1 MSTKAKTPA
10 KPRRGRPTKFR
21 PEFVEQ
27 ARKLCLL
34 GLTDNELADF
44 FGVDEATIHRWKHTH
59 KDFCESIST
68 GKMLADSE
76 VADSLYRSAV
86 GGHFITEERPAV
98 GENGPATVLPLK
110 RQVAPSVQAQS
121 LWLRNRQPR
130 LWRDK
135 IEVQADITTS
145 QANIDAVNE
154 MLRENL
160 ARQAEKHAEVMKN
173 RDALKAQLGLEPV
186 PYEHSAEAYQEPKSG
201 ATDAGQVLP

>member
-1 MSTKAKTPA
+1 MTTKEKAPA
-10 KPRRGRPTKFR
+10 KARRGRPTKYR
-21 PEFVEQ
+21 PEYAEQ

-34 GLTDNELADF
+34 GLIDGELADF

-68 GKMLADSE
+68 GKMLADSD

-86 GGHFITEERPAV
+86 GGHFITEERPAG

-130 LWRDK
+130 LWRDR

-154 MLRENL
+154 MLREKL
-160 ARQAEKHAEVMKN
+160 ARQAAEHAEAMKN
-173 RDALKAQLGLEPV
+173 RESLKSRLGIGTAP
-186 PYEHSAEAYQEPKSG
+186 PDG
-201 ATDAGQVLP
+201 AD

>member
-1 MSTKAKTPA
+1 MSTKAKAPTKA
-10 KPRRGRPTKFR
+10 RRGRPTKFR

-34 GLTDNELADF
+34 GLTDSELADF
-44 FGVDEATIHRWKHTH
+44 FGIDEATIHRWKHTH

-68 GKMLADSE
+68 GKMLADSD

-86 GGHFITEERPAV
+86 GGHFITEERPAG
-98 GENGPATVLPLK
+98 GENGPASVLPLK

-130 LWRDK
+130 LWRDR

-154 MLRENL
+154 MLREKL
-160 ARQAEKHAEVMKN
+160 ARQAAEHAEAMKN
-173 RDALKAQLGLEPV
+173 RETLKSRLGIGTAP
-186 PYEHSAEAYQEPKSG
+186 PDG
-201 ATDAGQVLP
+201 AD

>member
-1 MSTKAKTPA
+1 MSTKAKAPA
-10 KPRRGRPTKFR
+10 KARRGRPTKFR

-34 GLTDNELADF
+34 GLTDGELADF

-68 GKMLADSE
+68 GKMLADSD

-86 GGHFITEERPAV
+86 GGHFITEERPAG
-98 GENGPATVLPLK
+98 GENGPSTALPLK

-130 LWRDK
+130 LWRDR

-154 MLRENL
+154 MLREKL
-160 ARQAEKHAEVMKN
+160 ARQAAEHAEAMKN
-173 RDALKAQLGLEPV
+173 RESLKSRLGIGTAPLD
-186 PYEHSAEAYQEPKSG
+186 G
-201 ATDAGQVLP
+201 AD

>member
-1 MSTKAKTPA
+1 MSTKAKAPA
-10 KPRRGRPTKFR
+10 KPRRGRPTKYR
-21 PEFVEQ
+21 PEYAEQ

-34 GLTDNELADF
+34 GLTDGELGDF

-59 KDFCESIST
+59 KDFCESILT
-68 GKMLADSE
+68 GKMLADSD
-76 VADSLYRSAV
+76 VADSLYKSAV
-86 GGHFITEERPAV
+86 GGHFISEERPV
-98 GENGPATVLPLK
+98 GGENGPASVQPLK

-154 MLRENL
+154 MLREKL
-160 ARQAEKHAEVMKN
+160 ARQAAEHAEAMKN
-173 RDALKAQLGLEPV
+173 RESLKSRLGIGTALPD
-186 PYEHSAEAYQEPKSG
+186 G
-201 ATDAGQVLP
+201 AD

>member
-1 MSTKAKTPA
+1 MSTKAKAPA
-10 KPRRGRPTKFR
+10 KARRGRPTKFR

-34 GLTDNELADF
+34 GLTDGELADF

-68 GKMLADSE
+68 GKMLADSD

-86 GGHFITEERPAV
+86 GGHFITEERPAG
-98 GENGPATVLPLK
+98 GESGPVTVLPLK

-130 LWRDK
+130 LWRDR

-154 MLRENL
+154 MLREKL
-160 ARQAEKHAEVMKN
+160 ARQAAEHAEAMKN
-173 RDALKAQLGLEPV
+173 RESLKSRLGIGTAP
-186 PYEHSAEAYQEPKSG
+186 
-201 ATDAGQVLP
+201 TDAGQVLP

>member
-1 MSTKAKTPA
+1 MTTKAKAPA
-10 KPRRGRPTKFR
+10 KARRGRPTKYR
-21 PEFVEQ
+21 PEYAEQ

-34 GLTDNELADF
+34 GLIDGELADF

-68 GKMLADSE
+68 GKMLADSD

-86 GGHFITEERPAV
+86 GGHFITEERPAG
-98 GENGPATVLPLK
+98 GENGPASILPLK

-130 LWRDK
+130 LWRDR

-154 MLRENL
+154 MLREKL
-160 ARQAEKHAEVMKN
+160 ARQAAEHAEAMKN
-173 RDALKAQLGLEPV
+173 RETLKSRLGIGTAP
-186 PYEHSAEAYQEPKSG
+186 PDG
-201 ATDAGQVLP
+201 AD

>member
-1 MSTKAKTPA
+1 MSTKAKAPA
-10 KPRRGRPTKFR
+10 KPRRGRPTKYR
-21 PEFVEQ
+21 PEYAEQ

-34 GLTDNELADF
+34 GLTDGELADF

-59 KDFCESIST
+59 KDFCESILT
-68 GKMLADSE
+68 GKMLADSD
-76 VADSLYRSAV
+76 VADSLYKSAV
-86 GGHFITEERPAV
+86 GGHFISEERPV
-98 GENGPATVLPLK
+98 GGENGPASVQPLK

-154 MLRENL
+154 MLREKL
-160 ARQAEKHAEVMKN
+160 ARQAAEHAEAMRN
-173 RDALKAQLGLEPV
+173 RESLKSRLGI
-186 PYEHSAEAYQEPKSG
+186 G
-201 ATDAGQVLP
+201 TVLPDGAD

>member
-1 MSTKAKTPA
+1 MNTKVKTSA
-10 KPRRGRPTKFR
+10 KPRRGRPSKYR
-21 PEFVEQ
+21 LEYAEQ

-34 GLTDNELADF
+34 GLTDGELGDF

-59 KDFCESIST
+59 KDFCESILT
-68 GKMLADSE
+68 GKMLADSD
-76 VADSLYRSAV
+76 VADSLYKSAV
-86 GGHFITEERPAV
+86 GGHFISEERPV
-98 GENGPATVLPLK
+98 GGENGPASVQPLK

-154 MLRENL
+154 MLREKL
-160 ARQAEKHAEVMKN
+160 ARQAAEHAEAMRN
-173 RDALKAQLGLEPV
+173 RESLKSRLGIGTALPD
-186 PYEHSAEAYQEPKSG
+186 G
-201 ATDAGQVLP
+201 AD

>member
-1 MSTKAKTPA
+1 MSMKAKAPTKA
-10 KPRRGRPTKFR
+10 RRGRPTKFR

-34 GLTDNELADF
+34 GLTDGELADF

-68 GKMLADSE
+68 GKMLADSD

-86 GGHFITEERPAV
+86 GGHFITEERPAG

-130 LWRDK
+130 LWRDR

-154 MLRENL
+154 MLREKL
-160 ARQAEKHAEVMKN
+160 ARQAAEHAEAMKN
-173 RDALKAQLGLEPV
+173 RESLKSRLGIGTAP
-186 PYEHSAEAYQEPKSG
+186 PDG
-201 ATDAGQVLP
+201 AD